1 MSRHAPYR
9 RSRGGNEEAMDQGV
23 LGLEIHGL
31 SRTIKHYLALTMPEK
46 TRIATGGNTPIIMYL
61 NRHRD
66 SDVFQYDIEKRF
78 CITSSTASRVL
89 ALMEKKGLIR
99 RESVA
104 SDARVKKITLTGK
117 ADAIVEDLAENAGR
131 MERRLLEG
139 FTERERDQLIGYL
152 ARMRTNID
160 AAQQEL
166 AGVDRNAQER
176 RTQEDHQ

>member
-1 MSRHAPYR
+1 
-9 RSRGGNEEAMDQGV
+9 MDQGV

-78 CITSSTASRVL
+78 CITGSTASRVL